1 MLGFAG
7 MVEHIGEHLQ
17 ILLGNTD
24 TIEEGKVFTKQ
35 LQEVVQAAEPV
46 VAEVQEGEGSEKS
59 QLTEKERIELELK
72 MGDQQLK
79 ARKFGLDLAVQK
91 DLIDSRGAR
100 QAMIERSQYAGE
112 IESAR
117 RLDLEQKRIAATTLQ
132 TVGNNKD
139 NENTK

>member
-1 MLGFAG
+1 
-7 MVEHIGEHLQ
+7 
-17 ILLGNTD
+17 
-24 TIEEGKVFTKQ
+24 
-35 LQEVVQAAEPV
+35 
-46 VAEVQEGEGSEKS
+46 
-59 QLTEKERIELELK
+59 